1 MNEKNV
7 DKQIKK
13 LEEQI
18 GNLISLRKEKIA
30 KNLKNSSKIWN
41 ILKRKNTDEKEIE
54 RLEEEI
60 SRLSRERAK
69 VSKPFGD
76 LRSEIKNE
84 LKAYII
90 QKILNKAESAII
102 FNDINTIVNEIMD
115 EITLGGKISNN
126 SEIKESIKNEMLG
139 KLKENFDFVEDKNI
153 STLEAFKN

>member
-41 ILKRKNTDEKEIE
+41 ILKRKNTDKKEIE

-60 SRLSRERAK
+60 SRLSRELSLLRAK

-84 LKAYII
+84 
-90 QKILNKAESAII
+90 
-102 FNDINTIVNEIMD
+102 
-115 EITLGGKISNN
+115 
-126 SEIKESIKNEMLG
+126 
-139 KLKENFDFVEDKNI
+139 
-153 STLEAFKN
+153 